1 MIQKQI
7 SSLGKTTLRLNTL
20 GLIIVWALALFTIT
34 SCGGGAKDGKKELD
48 VTNAQVEGDNN
59 DVISIEDGKYTLVGS
74 IKGEMGQELYI
85 KLKIRLEEPIRTSAD
100 KINFENGSVSVEII
114 DKNDVALLNYPLP
127 IQDGMGFK
135 KFITEGKE
143 GDVKEFKFLF
153 LMNNKEQYAKIMDEA
168 VSVRLVGM
176 SIQGNDNLDAKDETK
191 VVSSDEENDD
201 NTEIGEEDNDND
213 LSETTS
219 GDENFDEWL
228 NEYEEYCNSYIALM
242 KKASNGDMS
251 AIAEYTKMLQKAQKM
266 SKKMEDVKGN
276 LTPVQLAKFQ
286 RIQAKLMKAAQNL
299 Q

>member
-276 LTPVQLAKFQ
+276 LTPAQLAKFQ

>member
-7 SSLGKTTLRLNTL
+7 SSLCKTTLRLNTL

-228 NEYEEYCNSYIALM
+228 NEYEEYCNSYIALL

-266 SKKMEDVKGN
+266 SKKMEDAKGN
-276 LTPVQLAKFQ
+276 LTPAQLAKFQ
-286 RIQAKLMKAAQNL
+286 RIQAKFMKAAQNL
-299 Q
+299 R

>member
-127 IQDGMGFK
+127 IQDGMSFK

-168 VSVRLVGM
+168 VSVRLMGM

-276 LTPVQLAKFQ
+276 LTPAQLAKFQ

>member
-7 SSLGKTTLRLNTL
+7 SSLGKTTLRLNIL

-85 KLKIRLEEPIRTSAD
+85 KLKIRLEEPIRTSTD

-176 SIQGNDNLDAKDETK
+176 SIQGNENLDAKDETK

-276 LTPVQLAKFQ
+276 LTPAQLAKFQ

>member
-7 SSLGKTTLRLNTL
+7 SSLGKTTLRLNIL

-74 IKGEMGQELYI
+74 LKGEMGQELYI

-251 AIAEYTKMLQKAQKM
+251 VIAEYTKMLQKAQKM
-266 SKKMEDVKGN
+266 SKKMEEVKGN
-276 LTPVQLAKFQ
+276 LTPAQLAKFQ

>member
-7 SSLGKTTLRLNTL
+7 SSLGKTTLRLNIL
-20 GLIIVWALALFTIT
+20 GVIIVWALALFTIT

-59 DVISIEDGKYTLVGS
+59 DVISIEDGKYILVGS

-85 KLKIRLEEPIRTSAD
+85 KLNIRLEEPIKVSAD
-100 KINFENGSVSVEII
+100 KINFDNGNVGVEII

-127 IQDGMGFK
+127 IQDGMSFK

-168 VSVRLVGM
+168 VSIRLVGL
-176 SIQGNDNLDAKDETK
+176 SIQGSDNLDAKDETE
-191 VVSSDEENDD
+191 VVGSDEENDD

-213 LSETTS
+213 LSETTA

-228 NEYEEYCNSYIALM
+228 NEYEEYCNSYIALL

-266 SKKMEDVKGN
+266 SKKMEDVKGD
-276 LTPVQLAKFQ
+276 LTPAQLAKFQ

>member
-127 IQDGMGFK
+127 IQDGMSFK

-276 LTPVQLAKFQ
+276 LTPAQLAKFQ

>member
-228 NEYEEYCNSYIALM
+228 NEYEEYCNSYIALL

-276 LTPVQLAKFQ
+276 LTPAQLAKFQ
-286 RIQAKLMKAAQNL
+286 RIQAKFMKAAQNL

>member
-127 IQDGMGFK
+127 IQDGMSFK

-251 AIAEYTKMLQKAQKM
+251 VIAEYTKMLQKAQKM
-266 SKKMEDVKGN
+266 SKKMEDVKGD
-276 LTPVQLAKFQ
+276 LTPAQLAKFQ

>member
-127 IQDGMGFK
+127 IQDGMSFK

-168 VSVRLVGM
+168 VSVRLMGM
-176 SIQGNDNLDAKDETK
+176 SIQGNDNLVAKDETK

-276 LTPVQLAKFQ
+276 LTPAQLAKFQ

>member
-7 SSLGKTTLRLNTL
+7 SSLGKTTLRLNIL

-74 IKGEMGQELYI
+74 LKGEMGQELYI

-266 SKKMEDVKGN
+266 SKKMEDAKGD
-276 LTPVQLAKFQ
+276 LTPAQLAKFQ
-286 RIQAKLMKAAQNL
+286 RIQAKFMKAAQNL

>member
-7 SSLGKTTLRLNTL
+7 SSLGKTTLRLNIL

-74 IKGEMGQELYI
+74 LKGEMGQELYI

-266 SKKMEDVKGN
+266 SKKMEDAKGD
-276 LTPVQLAKFQ
+276 LTPAQLAKFQ